1 MRKIYIYTTETYKQK
16 GWYKIG
22 ETTQLVE
29 DRVKQQDGTSNP
41 ETLDTIYEVNSV
53 ISDKEIHRK
62 LELIGYSKCR
72 NNREW
77 FEGFDSDDHVITTIN
92 DIISKTENDSRAT
105 YVPRFYQSYIKTLFI
120 DKLTKSSKE
129 KIDFALEL
137 APRFGKTI
145 WAIDLIQT
153 LYNDFNYNV
162 CVMPTYYLS
171 SLTSFKKE
179 FYNFNGYSNNMV
191 YVTSDDNLEEVFNE
205 YYGKK
210 MIILEASLHMNEH
223 ESKLDILK
231 SIPTDKKICLMDESD
246 FGTHRGNSQEI
257 IRFIDSKLNVYM
269 TGTAIEKVINP
280 LENID
285 DNIIRW
291 SYTDMLMVKKGEHPV
306 QDNFDVIDLN
316 GSMGSVKEIIEPTF
330 MRLSL
335 GSVIDKF
342 ESVPDDYKTDWSKLL
357 SDVKKSKGI
366 LTNLIKGLFGTYGGT
381 MECLVDINT
390 YEISPK
396 DVTMVFANTKDKKEQ
411 KELVNVFKESLG
423 TQYEVVLINGDE
435 TSNRKAEEK
444 TKKIVSKAKRD
455 GKKVVLVS
463 KDMGS
468 RSYSIPEIDTVI
480 LMFDRGSYATIS
492 QKISRVLTPGKTYHN
507 EEKKD
512 GYIISLSLD
521 PNREDFNPI
530 DEYFVYEGEKVDSNE
545 LSEGIKK
552 VLRSMNILVN
562 DNGELT
568 NIELDKYSD
577 TLINSSSLIR
587 LGKSSTNPDKIM
599 VDGDLITLLTGI
611 EIHKGNKESDN
622 HLDGIDSSKVN
633 RYKGDDKEKSKKEK
647 EEKKKVE
654 NVRDKIRKHIEN
666 IVDNIVE
673 ISEINNCESDDI
685 IECLNMIKEKGYN
698 DEVVFEV
705 DIDADTVK
713 KIILMGGVSRK
724 LLNTIITS
732 YNKEENSLLVK

>member
-41 ETLDTIYEVNSV
+41 ETLDTIYEVNSI
-53 ISDKEIHRK
+53 ISDKQIHKK

-77 FEGFDSDDHVITTIN
+77 FEGFDSDDHVVTTIN
-92 DIISKTENDSRAT
+92 DIISTSETDSRPV
-105 YVPRFYQSYIKTLFI
+105 YKPRFYQNHIKTLFI
-120 DKLTKSSKE
+120 DKLSKVNRE

-153 LYNDFNYNV
+153 LYNDFNYNI

-179 FYNFNGYSNNMV
+179 FYNFSGYSNNMV

-210 MIILEASLHMNEH
+210 MIIIEASLHMNEH
-223 ESKLDILK
+223 ESKLQILK
-231 SIPTDKKICLMDESD
+231 SIPSNEKMCLMDESD

-257 IRFIDSKLNVYM
+257 IRYIDSKLNVYM

-280 LENID
+280 LENIN
-285 DNIIRW
+285 DNVIRW
-291 SYTDMLMVKKGEHPV
+291 SYTDMLMVKKGEHPI
-306 QDNFDVIDLN
+306 QNHFGAIGLN
-316 GSMGSVKEIIEPTF
+316 ESMGSVKEIVDPTF

-357 SDVKKSKGI
+357 ADVKKSKGV

-390 YEISPK
+390 DEISPK
-396 DVTMVFANTKDKKEQ
+396 DVTMVFANTKDKKQQ

-444 TKKIVSKAKRD
+444 TKKIVSKAKRE
-455 GKKVVLVS
+455 GRKVVLVS

-507 EEKKD
+507 KEKKE
-512 GYIISLSLD
+512 GYVISLSLD
-521 PNREDFNPI
+521 PNREEFNPI
-530 DEYFVYEGEKVDSNE
+530 DEYFVYEGEKVDSDE

-552 VLRSMNILVN
+552 VLRSINIFVN
-562 DNGELT
+562 NGDELS
-568 NIELDKYSD
+568 NIEIDKYSER
-577 TLINSSSLIR
+577 LINSSSLIR
-587 LGKSSTNPDKIM
+587 LGKSSTNPDSIM
-599 VDGDLITLLTGI
+599 VDDELVKMMTGI
-611 EIHKGNKESDN
+611 SFNKNIKLGSK
-622 HLDGIDSSKVN
+622 LDGIDSSKVN
-633 RYKGDDKEKSKKEK
+633 RYKGDGKEISKIEEK
-647 EEKKKVE
+647 EKKKEE
-654 NVRDKIRKHIEN
+654 NARDKIRKHIEN

-685 IECLNMIKEKGYN
+685 IECLSMIKEKGY
-698 DEVVFEV
+698 DEEVIFEV
-705 DIDADTVK
+705 DLDSDTVK

>member
-41 ETLDTIYEVNSV
+41 ETLDTIYEVNSI
-53 ISDKEIHRK
+53 ISDKQIHKK

-77 FEGFDSDDHVITTIN
+77 FEGFDSDDHVVTTIN
-92 DIISKTENDSRAT
+92 DIISTSETDSRPV
-105 YVPRFYQSYIKTLFI
+105 YKPRFYQNHIKTLFI
-120 DKLTKSSKE
+120 DKLSKVNRE

-153 LYNDFNYNV
+153 LYNDFNYNI

-179 FYNFNGYSNNMV
+179 FYNFSGYSNNMV

-210 MIILEASLHMNEH
+210 MIIIEASLHMNEH
-223 ESKLDILK
+223 ESKLQILK
-231 SIPTDKKICLMDESD
+231 SIPSNEKMCLMDESD

-257 IRFIDSKLNVYM
+257 IRYIDSKLNVYM

-280 LENID
+280 LENIN
-285 DNIIRW
+285 DNVIRW
-291 SYTDMLMVKKGEHPV
+291 SYTDMLMVKKGEHPI
-306 QDNFDVIDLN
+306 QNHFGAIGLN
-316 GSMGSVKEIIEPTF
+316 ESMGSVKEIVDPTF

-357 SDVKKSKGI
+357 ADVKKSKGV

-390 YEISPK
+390 DEISPK
-396 DVTMVFANTKDKKEQ
+396 DVTMVFANTKDKKQQ

-444 TKKIVSKAKRD
+444 TKKIVSKAKRE
-455 GKKVVLVS
+455 GRKVVLVS

-507 EEKKD
+507 KEKKE
-512 GYIISLSLD
+512 GYVISLSLD
-521 PNREDFNPI
+521 PNREEFNPI
-530 DEYFVYEGEKVDSNE
+530 DEYFVYEGEKVDSDE

-552 VLRSMNILVN
+552 VLRSINIFVN
-562 DNGELT
+562 NGDELS
-568 NIELDKYSD
+568 NIEIDKYSER
-577 TLINSSSLIR
+577 LINSSSLIR
-587 LGKSSTNPDKIM
+587 LGKSSTNPDSIM
-599 VDGDLITLLTGI
+599 VDDELVKMMTGI
-611 EIHKGNKESDN
+611 SFNKNIKLGSK
-622 HLDGIDSSKVN
+622 LDGIDSSKVN
-633 RYKGDDKEKSKKEK
+633 RYKGDGKEICKIEEK
-647 EEKKKVE
+647 EKKKEE
-654 NVRDKIRKHIEN
+654 NARDKIRKHIEN

-685 IECLNMIKEKGYN
+685 IECLSMIKEKGY
-698 DEVVFEV
+698 DEEVIFEV
-705 DIDADTVK
+705 DLDSDTVK